1 MKQLTLLIAL
11 SLLIACQKETP
22 NTKLIMHTNKGDIT
36 LELYNDTPLHRDNFI
51 KLTNEGSLDSLL
63 FHRVIENFMIQGG
76 DTNSKNA
83 AKGEALGNGDLN
95 YSIPSEIK
103 TSHFHKKGSLAAAR
117 TNNPDRNSSSTQ
129 FYIVQ
134 GRVFNDSTL
143 NLAEERI
150 NSYLNSYNAIQA
162 EDAKSLKDS
171 LIQLD
176 DQYENQNYL
185 KALESWEKRTE
196 SYKNDSSYSIPK
208 SHRKVYKSI
217 GGVPHLDQSYTV
229 FGEVTQGLNIIDT
242 IAKQPVDENDRPI
255 TDIRILSI
263 EITKD

>member
-1 MKQLTLLIAL
+1 MKKLTLLFAL
-11 SLLIACQKETP
+11 ALLVSCKQESA
-22 NTKLIMHTNKGDIT
+22 NTELVMHTSEGDIV

-51 KLTNEGSLDSLL
+51 KLSNEGILDSLL

-83 AKGEALGNGDLN
+83 AKGETLGSGDLN
-95 YSIPSEIK
+95 YSIPAEIK
-103 TSHFHKKGSLAAAR
+103 SSHFHKKGSLAAAR

-150 NSYLNSYNAIQA
+150 NRYLNSYNAIQA

-185 KALESWEKRTE
+185 KALESWKKRTE
-196 SYKNDSSYSIPK
+196 SYKNDSPYSIPE

-217 GGVPHLDQSYTV
+217 GGAPHLDQSYTV
-229 FGEVTQGLNIIDT
+229 FGEVTQGLDIIDK
-242 IAKQPVDENDRPI
+242 IARQPVDENDRPI
-255 TDIRILSI
+255 NDIRLLSI